1 MKSLAIHFPSGSKC
15 PLMSCGVFC
24 AYVVTHIACYY
35 TFICILAVSKCHSF
49 LSPHIS
55 AHRITQRYALVNGR
69 LEEALAAWLLLLRS
83 VKTELLLRSES

>member
-1 MKSLAIHFPSGSKC
+1 
-15 PLMSCGVFC
+15 MSCSLTLVHTK
-24 AYVVTHIACYY
+24 AYS
-35 TFICILAVSKCHSF
+35 CILAVSKCHSF

-55 AHRITQRYALVNGR
+55 AHRITQRYVLVNGR